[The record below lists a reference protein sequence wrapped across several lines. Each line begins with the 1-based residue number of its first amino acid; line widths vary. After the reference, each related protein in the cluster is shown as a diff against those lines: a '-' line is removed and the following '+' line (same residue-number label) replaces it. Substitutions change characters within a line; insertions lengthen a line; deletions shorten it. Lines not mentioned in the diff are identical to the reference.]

1 MKGGKAALWK
11 DEDMGDTFLAKA
23 VSFIERHRQEK
34 FFLYYATHEPH
45 VPRVPHPRFVG
56 RTSMGPRGD
65 AIAQMDWSVGQI
77 LQTLDRLNLTANT
90 LVVFSSD
97 NGPVLDDGYK
107 DQAREKIGDHQPAGP
122 LRGGKYSAFEAGT
135 RVPFLVRWPAR
146 VKPDVSSALI
156 SQVDFVASFAALVNA
171 KADFSTAPDS
181 RNHLPALLG
190 QSKTGRT
197 SLVEQAGPLAL
208 RDGNWKYITPG
219 KGPKVTQN
227 TGTETGIDPAG
238 QLFDL
243 SKDLG
248 ETRNLAAEQ
257 PEKAREMSARLEAER
272 PSKPAARPA
281 PQRAP

>member
-1 MKGGKAALWK
+1 
-11 DEDMGDTFLAKA
+11 
-23 VSFIERHRQEK
+23 
-34 FFLYYATHEPH
+34 
-45 VPRVPHPRFVG
+45 
-56 RTSMGPRGD
+56 MGPRGD

-146 VKPDVSSALI
+146 VKPDVSSALM

-197 SLVEQAGPLAL
+197 SLVEQGGPLAL